1 MAPANGWPRP
11 QRMFWI
17 ASARPNTSR
26 PQSLAC
32 DMGVRK
38 KPSVARGPK
47 LIMEMKHPHTT
58 ITTGVRQPIVEAL
71 EMDGNEMAMTAN
83 PCEWKNDRRTECS
96 QRAAGSG
103 GNGKHSSD
111 RGLIATTI
119 SLAETFFTRS
129 VLVRPRA
136 VIPKRNL

>member
-32 DMGVRK
+32 DIGVRK

-47 LIMEMKHPHTT
+47 LIMETRQPHS
-58 ITTGVRQPIVEAL
+58 TGTNRVRQPLREAL
-71 EMDGNEMAMTAN
+71 EAERKEKAMDGN
-83 PCEWKNDRRTECS
+83 PCEPENDRGIESRRL
-96 QRAAGSG
+96 Q
-103 GNGKHSSD
+103 
-111 RGLIATTI
+111 
-119 SLAETFFTRS
+119 
-129 VLVRPRA
+129 
-136 VIPKRNL
+136 